1 MLMRCQDNA
10 PLRKHQPLRS
20 VTDMEWL
27 LMDLAFVANLA
38 RINDD
43 VFLTAWHRLHFPMV
57 PG

>member
-1 MLMRCQDNA
+1 MPRQ
-10 PLRKHQPLRS
+10 RS
-20 VTDMEWL
+20 SAEASTTEKVTDMEWL
-27 LMDLAFVANLA
+27 LMDLIFVANLA